1 MSRVLVTGG
10 TGFVGSYLVP
20 YLQSGGD
27 DVTVLASRSN
37 PTINSSVHYCEVD
50 IRHTA
55 GVRAVVRDTAPD
67 FIYHLAAISTIGTA
81 AANPELTYE
90 VNVLGAYNVFE
101 AAMNQ
106 SSPVRVLNISSSQVY
121 ASAAKPLKEDD
132 LVVPSGP
139 YASSK
144 AMAEV
149 LATQYSEP
157 AGGGIIT
164 VRPFNHTGPG
174 QSEDFVL
181 SAIAK
186 QFAEIEISRRKPT
199 LSLGNIQVQRDFTDV
214 RDVVRA
220 YKAVVA
226 GGTLGEVYNV
236 CSGIAISIEEILEL
250 FQQIAGVEVSV
261 EVDPNRVRE
270 NDVPT
275 ISGDVSKIARDVG
288 WRPQIELP
296 KTLTD
301 LLNHWRLRF
310 AGTEKTLNAFCT

>member
-20 YLQSGGD
+20 YLQSNGD

-37 PTINSSVHYCEVD
+37 PSMNSSTHYYDVD
-50 IRHTA
+50 VRHTA
-55 GVRAVVRDTAPD
+55 AVRAVVRDSAPD
-67 FIYHLAAISTIGTA
+67 FIYHLAAISTLAMA
-81 AANPELTYE
+81 ATNPELTYE
-90 VNVLGAYNVFE
+90 VNVLGAYNIFE

-121 ASAAKPLKEDD
+121 APSASRLNEDAP
-132 LVVPSGP
+132 VVPAGP

-144 AMAEV
+144 AMTEV
-149 LATQYSEP
+149 LAKQYRERS
-157 AGGGIIT
+157 GGGIIT
-164 VRPFNHTGPG
+164 ARPFNHTGPG

-181 SAIAK
+181 SSIAK
-186 QFAEIEISRRKPT
+186 QFAEIEIGRRKPT
-199 LSLGNIQVQRDFTDV
+199 LSLGNIQVKRDFTDV

-220 YKAVVA
+220 YKAVVI

-236 CSGIAISIEEILEL
+236 CSGIAISIEEILEI
-250 FQQIAGVEVSV
+250 FQRIANVKVSV

-275 ISGDVSKIARDVG
+275 ISGDASKIARNTG
-288 WRPQIELP
+288 WHPTIELP
-296 KTLTD
+296 ETLMD
-301 LLNHWRLRF
+301 LLNYWRSRF
-310 AGTEKTLNAFCT
+310 TSTETTLDEFCA